1 MILPGTSERMF
12 ERMPEER
19 RETPEAEEDRAV
31 ADMNVE
37 GMPWYREGRP
47 APKNPDAEPMSRRN
61 LWRYTLSAVG
71 AGLTIVFV
79 FGLAA
84 AAFIWFCINVWFR

>member
-1 MILPGTSERMF
+1 
-12 ERMPEER
+12 
-19 RETPEAEEDRAV
+19 
-31 ADMNVE
+31 MNVE
-37 GMPWYREGRP
+37 GMPWYREGKP

-61 LWRYTLSAVG
+61 LWRYMLSAVG